1 MLKRILAKWKLG
13 EEALDGI
20 DDLRGDRLVNLE
32 KRVLP
37 LEREMTKVQEH
48 WRKESDIEQALSLDN
63 FRN

>member
-1 MLKRILAKWKLG
+1 M
-13 EEALDGI
+13 DGI

-48 WRKESDIEQALSLDN
+48 WRKESEIEQELSLDN

>member
-1 MLKRILAKWKLG
+1 MLKRILAKWKLW

-20 DDLRGDRLVNLE
+20 DDLRGDHLVNLE
-32 KRVLP
+32 KRVIS

-48 WRKESDIEQALSLDN
+48 WRKESEIEQELSLDN